1 MQAGM
6 NTPLAVEFQPDPAQ
20 TVRASRAIQQRGRLS
35 WISWAIWPI
44 LAGLA
49 LMYRLSGVPWRD
61 MGLLAATA
69 VFLAVL
75 AFGAPRIQRWQ
86 VRHAYQSSPVLRERQ
101 RCEFSP
107 SGLTVR
113 GGPASA
119 SLEWDAITEA
129 VETDEFFLLFFAR
142 KSAYYV
148 PKGALASKS
157 EREALRALL
166 RASLGARAAGL
177 RGPARAMAPT

>member
-1 MQAGM
+1 M

-20 TVRASRAIQQRGRLS
+20 TVRASRAIQQRGWLS
-35 WISWAIWPI
+35 WISWAIWPL

-49 LMYRLSGVPWRD
+49 LLYRFSGVPWRD

-86 VRHAYQSSPVLRERQ
+86 VRRAYQSSPMLRERQ
-101 RCEFSP
+101 RYEFSP

-113 GGPASA
+113 GGLAST
-119 SLEWDAITEA
+119 SLGWDAITEA

-148 PKGALASKS
+148 PKGALVSES
-157 EREALRALL
+157 ERADLRELL

-177 RGPARAMAPT
+177 REPARAVAVT